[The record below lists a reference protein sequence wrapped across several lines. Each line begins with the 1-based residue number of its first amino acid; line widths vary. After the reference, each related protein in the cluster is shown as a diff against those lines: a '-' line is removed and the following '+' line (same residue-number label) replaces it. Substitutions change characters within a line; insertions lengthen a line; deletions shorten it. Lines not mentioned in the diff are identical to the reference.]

1 MIKFILN
8 IFNSDLF
15 VKIFIL
21 YCVGL
26 YLFTLYHISTLTSVF
41 QIKFTLGA
49 LFLGCVVGEILGLS
63 IVWYLD
69 NFYFPTLEN
78 NIDLTDINTNI
89 ESYNQNKTESTET
102 NFYNQNKTEFT
113 EQEKQLKKNTRN
125 TLKWFGI
132 IYIIVLILYSP

>member
-1 MIKFILN
+1 MIKLILD

-15 VKIFIL
+15 VKIFTL
-21 YCVGL
+21 YCAGL

-49 LFLGCVVGEILGLS
+49 LFLGCIVGEILGLS
-63 IVWYLD
+63 IGWYLD
-69 NFYFPTLEN
+69 NFYFPSLEN
-78 NIDLTDINTNI
+78 DIDINDVTSN
-89 ESYNQNKTESTET
+89 TESH
-102 NFYNQNKTEFT
+102 NQNKTEFT